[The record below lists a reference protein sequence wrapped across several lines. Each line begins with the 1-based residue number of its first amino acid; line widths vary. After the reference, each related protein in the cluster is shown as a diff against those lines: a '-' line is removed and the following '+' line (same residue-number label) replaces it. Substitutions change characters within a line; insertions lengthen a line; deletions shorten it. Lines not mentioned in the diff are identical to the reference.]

1 MDVDTTAIFLR
12 IWVTMAAIGVTMGV
26 ASWLSYEWL
35 VEISL
40 LAPAQA
46 EAVLPVYPVIILLVV
61 VVSAPLLAGIMGI
74 FEGLRGSSSD
84 RLIVTVA
91 TSLVSGLTMV
101 MLAAL
106 FIGQIN
112 PPGNAAVVE
121 LGDALTVGGLSG
133 IASAL
138 SSAICTMMNTR

>member
-40 LAPAQA
+40 LEPAQA
-46 EAVLPVYPVIILLVV
+46 EAVLPVYPVIILLVI
-61 VVSAPLLAGIMGI
+61 VVSAPLLAGVMGI
-74 FEGLRGSSSD
+74 FEGLRGASSD

-91 TSLVSGLTMV
+91 SSLVSGLTMV
-101 MLAAL
+101 MLGAL

-121 LGDALTVGGLSG
+121 LDDALTVGGLSG

>member
-46 EAVLPVYPVIILLVV
+46 EAVLPVYPVIILLVI

-121 LGDALTVGGLSG
+121 LSDALTVGGLSG